1 MPGARSSV
9 AILAGLPA
17 MAAFAYSPMSTP
29 ALKLSVAKRA
39 SVASWGSVGVSRAIT
54 STPALRAFFTAGTM
68 ALVSLG
74 VIRMALA
81 PPDIMFSMAVT
92 WLALSPSNFPAPVM
106 SFAPSFFAAAW
117 APSFI
122 LTKKGLVSVLVMRP
136 TTMGSAPSA
145 GNAAQSRES
154 FRSIFAFI
162 GDASAGRRWAEP
174 VRTQPRFRAG
184 RRRSPGATCCRHND
198 SAVHYPV
205 GELGRKPLGSVR
217 NLWRIA
223 QAGGTSMETKEI
235 QMPKTSAY
243 AATAARKPLG
253 PYTIDRRQ
261 PGPRDVQIDI
271 LFCGVWQVGKQVTKF
286 KPGDLAGVG
295 VFVDS
300 CRECAPCRSGFE
312 QFCEKGAAFT
322 YNSTEMDRK
331 TPTYGGYS
339 R

>member
-29 ALKLSVAKRA
+29 ALELSVAKRA

-54 STPALRAFFTAGTM
+54 RTPALRAFFTAGTM

-92 WLALSPSNFPAPVM
+92 WLALSPSNLPAPVM

-122 LTKKGLVSVLVMRP
+122 LTKNGLVSVLVIRP
-136 TTMGSAPSA
+136 TTIWSAPKA

-162 GDASAGRRWAEP
+162 GDASAGRRWRSQFGHNHISEP
-174 VRTQPRFRAG
+174 
-184 RRRSPGATCCRHND
+184 
-198 SAVHYPV
+198 
-205 GELGRKPLGSVR
+205 
-217 NLWRIA
+217 
-223 QAGGTSMETKEI
+223 GG
-235 QMPKTSAY
+235 
-243 AATAARKPLG
+243 
-253 PYTIDRRQ
+253 
-261 PGPRDVQIDI
+261 
-271 LFCGVWQVGKQVTKF
+271 
-286 KPGDLAGVG
+286 
-295 VFVDS
+295 
-300 CRECAPCRSGFE
+300 
-312 QFCEKGAAFT
+312 
-322 YNSTEMDRK
+322 
-331 TPTYGGYS
+331 
-339 R
+339 

>member
-17 MAAFAYSPMSTP
+17 MVAFAYSPMSTP

-74 VIRMALA
+74 V
-81 PPDIMFSMAVT
+81 FSMAVT
-92 WLALSPSNFPAPVM
+92 WLALSPSNLPAPVM

-122 LTKKGLVSVLVMRP
+122 LTKNGLVSVLVIRP
-136 TTMGSAPSA
+136 TTIWSAPKA
-145 GNAAQSRES
+145 GNAAQSSES

-174 VRTQPRFRAG
+174 VRTPLHFRAG
-184 RRRSPGATCCRHND
+184 RRRSPGASCCRHND

-205 GELGRKPLGSVR
+205 GELGRKPRGSVR
-217 NLWRIA
+217 NPLRNA
-223 QAGGTSMETKEI
+223 QAGPTSMEIKEI
-235 QMPKTSAY
+235 HMPKTSAY
-243 AATAARKPLG
+243 AAAAARKPLG

-261 PGPRDVQIDI
+261 PGPRDVHIDI
-271 LFCGVWQVGKQVTKF
+271 LFC
-286 KPGDLAGVG
+286 
-295 VFVDS
+295 
-300 CRECAPCRSGFE
+300 
-312 QFCEKGAAFT
+312 
-322 YNSTEMDRK
+322 
-331 TPTYGGYS
+331 
-339 R
+339 